1 MTNKKP
7 KSDAKIN
14 QLRIAL
20 SDKELEQFDYCCE
33 FFNLSRP
40 ALLRQWIDKAYK
52 TTKKKG

>member
-7 KSDAKIN
+7 KANAKTN
-14 QLRIAL
+14 QIRILL
-20 SDKELEQFDYCCE
+20 SDKELEQFNYCCD

-52 TTKKKG
+52 IAKKKG